1 MRHPLSTYTD
11 GSFLPLDTALSTL
24 VHRQDAN
31 TSTTYVRIMGY
42 NRGKRVRNVSFIF
55 NDEEAIYASV
65 QATGNAQ
72 ILVPDIPLY
81 NNTSID
87 VYCSLK
93 QSVSAWN
100 IPDNINDII
109 LLENGQVVGIVVAN
123 ISANTDAQPLL
134 IHVQDSRRST
144 TDIDPDKGSEAI
156 IEIYQTNGSVAVEI
170 LKSGFNLLSDNIQTD
185 LRSGIYFYG
194 DIFVE

>member
-11 GSFLPLDTALSTL
+11 GSFLPLDTVSSTL
-24 VHRQDAN
+24 VHRADAN
-31 TSTTYVRIMGY
+31 TSTTYVRIIGY
-42 NRGKRVRNVSFIF
+42 NRGKRVRKVSFIF

-65 QATGNAQ
+65 QPTGNAQ

-81 NNTSID
+81 NNGNID
-87 VYCSLK
+87 VYSSLK

-100 IPDNINDII
+100 IPDNIDDIV
-109 LLENGQVVGIVVAN
+109 LLDNGQVVGIVVTN
-123 ISANTDAQPLL
+123 VSADTDAQPLL
-134 IHVQDSRRST
+134 IHVQDSRRSS

-170 LKSGFNLLSDNIQTD
+170 LKSGFNLLNGSTQTD
-185 LRSGIYFYG
+185 LRSGVYFYG